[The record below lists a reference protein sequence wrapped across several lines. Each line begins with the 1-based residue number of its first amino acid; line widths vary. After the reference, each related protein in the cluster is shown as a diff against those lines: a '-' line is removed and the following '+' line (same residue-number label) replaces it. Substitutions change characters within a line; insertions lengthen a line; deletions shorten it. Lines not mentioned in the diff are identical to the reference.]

1 MKLYVHSKLNGNK
14 VYLNI
19 SANVRNDLRIRF
31 RGDYFNIGDGMIYDV
46 NEVFAES
53 ESNSTAGG
61 AVIGGLVGVLGGPI
75 GLLIGAGL
83 GGLIGN
89 NSDEDENKRANTFN
103 NSY

>member
-1 MKLYVHSKLNGNK
+1 
-14 VYLNI
+14 
-19 SANVRNDLRIRF
+19 VRNDLRRRF
-31 RGDYFNIGDGMIYDV
+31 NGDYFNIGDGFIYDV
-46 NEVFAES
+46 REVYAES

-89 NSDEDENKRANTFN
+89 SSDEDENRRVNTFN
-103 NSY
+103 QSY